1 MKSKRPNAA
10 LLTAGLLKSVGLNP
24 ATSGQTKRLALSL
37 SRTDQWIAHPQT
49 GKPGKIPVCRPQFI
63 AIVTRAK
70 VFDPPST
77 LKQAFAQI
85 DIWAES
91 PSLMFIGEAPQ
102 HRATLARLATQAKVQ
117 GGMIH
122 DARIAAI
129 CLDHGAHELWTAD
142 RDFSRFPGLRVRNPL
157 VGTR

>member
-1 MKSKRPNAA
+1 MACSPRCGEPAVIAVDTNLLVYAHRADHEWNAA
-10 LLTAGLLKSVGLNP
+10 AHASVNGLAAGR
-24 ATSGQTKRLALSL
+24 AA
-37 SRTDQWIAHPQT
+37 WA
-49 GKPGKIPVCRPQFI
+49 IPWPCVHEFI